1 MTTSET
7 LIRGVLDEL
16 NHVQAKSSTPLEA
29 TYPKVYMLMQA
40 YREAVKDALRL
51 EKTIHTLTK
60 P

>member
-7 LIRGVLDEL
+7 LIRGVINEL
-16 NHVQAKSSTPLEA
+16 ARHAKDSTPLEA
-29 TYPKVYMLMQA
+29 TYPKVYMMMQA

-51 EKTIHTLTK
+51 EKTIHNLTK